1 MKSLAIL
8 GSTGSVGKS
17 TLDVIRENQDEFKI
31 ELLTARTNFR
41 LMAEQCKEFTPKF
54 VYLENKEAQKS
65 FLDELGTNDSQVTLL
80 SDEKELNQI
89 IASQDL
95 GIVVAAMVG
104 IVGLKPVFQAIKHG
118 KHILLA
124 NKESY
129 VVAGEILNNLS
140 KKTGATI
147 FPIDSEHSAI
157 HQCLMGVKNQESISR
172 LILTGSGGPFLNRDI
187 NDFKNITP
195 KEATSHPIWNMG
207 DKISVDS
214 STMMNKCLEII
225 EAKWLFGFDNIDLLI
240 HPEGIIHSLVE
251 FKDKSLMAQLSI
263 PDMKIPIAYGLGFPE
278 RINSGSD
285 SLDFEKISSL
295 SFVKPDSKKFPSLV
309 LAKDCINSGGTSFS
323 TLNAANEECV
333 ASFLEGRIGYLD
345 IHKII
350 SEVLDKSDIKMV
362 EEIEDIFEADMQ
374 SREMTKELINTN

>member
-17 TLDVIRENQDEFKI
+17 TLDVIRENKDEFKI
-31 ELLTARTNFR
+31 ELLTARNNFR

-65 FLDELGTNDSQVTLL
+65 FLDELGTNTSQPTLL

-95 GIVVAAMVG
+95 EIVVAAMVG
-104 IVGLKPVFQAIKHG
+104 IAGLKPVFQAIKHG

-140 KKTGATI
+140 KKTNATI

-157 HQCLMGVKNQESISR
+157 HQCLMGVKNEESISR

-195 KEATSHPIWNMG
+195 KEATAHPIWNMG

-225 EAKWLFGFDNIDLLI
+225 EAKWLFGFDEIDVLI
-240 HPEGIIHSLVE
+240 HPEGLFIPWLSL
-251 FKDKSLMAQLSI
+251 
-263 PDMKIPIAYGLGFPE
+263 KINL
-278 RINSGSD
+278 
-285 SLDFEKISSL
+285 
-295 SFVKPDSKKFPSLV
+295 
-309 LAKDCINSGGTSFS
+309 
-323 TLNAANEECV
+323 
-333 ASFLEGRIGYLD
+333 
-345 IHKII
+345 
-350 SEVLDKSDIKMV
+350 
-362 EEIEDIFEADMQ
+362 
-374 SREMTKELINTN
+374 